1 MTTLRLRNIGQL
13 TEADL
18 HFGDLTVF
26 VGPQATGKS
35 IALQFLKLMVDTGQV
50 QAELGA
56 MAWTGRVNWPR
67 SWISTL
73 GKACARSGAKARAKQ
88 PGKAGP
94 LTWGD

>member
-50 QAELGA
+50 QAELVLWLGLVGS
-56 MAWTGRVNWPR
+56 TGPVPGYLLWGRHALDLARRPER
-67 SWISTL
+67 SNL
-73 GKACARSGAKARAKQ
+73 GR
-88 PGKAGP
+88 PGR
-94 LTWGD
+94 